1 MNFNFNEFKHLIDNS
16 TSTDKPFNRTQRY
29 PNANDKNKMK
39 ILSITTRKIQSKQA
53 PAVNSINLKK
63 KTSSCKS
70 EDKNRLHKYSLNDS
84 INSIHKNRPI
94 IANSKLGTKSSLK
107 YYKVSKS
114 KLTFKKTPNIK
125 ITKKAEVNTTYS
137 DSTSYITTTN
147 KEDSMKSNTKNL
159 LFNKQL
165 SAIKLR
171 CKKVLE
177 NYSSITQSLLSNN
190 N

>member
-70 EDKNRLHKYSLNDS
+70 EDKNRLHKYSLNNS

-107 YYKVSKS
+107 LKFI
-114 KLTFKKTPNIK
+114 LI
-125 ITKKAEVNTTYS
+125 
-137 DSTSYITTTN
+137 
-147 KEDSMKSNTKNL
+147 
-159 LFNKQL
+159 
-165 SAIKLR
+165 
-171 CKKVLE
+171 
-177 NYSSITQSLLSNN
+177 
-190 N
+190 